1 MNIATKLTNGG
12 SGSLGPALLTEDE
25 VHKVLH
31 SYLCGYHQL
40 KLAREEFSRWTVP
53 GASARR
59 RVIIDAPRLHTT
71 LALRRVAQPN
81 RGIRV

>member
-1 MNIATKLTNGG
+1 MTTSRWSLTFAGEQYPRSDTLEHRNKSSTNGG

-40 KLAREEFSRWTVP
+40 KSHARSSAAGKCPELQP
-53 GASARR
+53 G
-59 RVIIDAPRLHTT
+59 DE
-71 LALRRVAQPN
+71 
-81 RGIRV
+81 